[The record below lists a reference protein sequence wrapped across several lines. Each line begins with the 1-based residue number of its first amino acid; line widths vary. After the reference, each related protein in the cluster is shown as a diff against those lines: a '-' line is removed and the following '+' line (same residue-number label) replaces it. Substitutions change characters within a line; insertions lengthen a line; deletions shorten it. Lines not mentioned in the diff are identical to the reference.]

1 MDQQPN
7 ATPGTDDAE
16 NPDLVGSAV
25 VDARGVAVGT
35 IRRTYPRGTPEP
47 EYAQVDLGVG
57 PTLVP
62 VADAHRRDDA
72 VQVKVTLDQIRE
84 APFVD
89 AGRDLDP
96 ADLAALRDYY
106 RDLGGGADPVGAD
119 AAEDVVSL
127 PPRGQ
132 EKVVPSEGPDDRP
145 PTR

>member
-1 MDQQPN
+1 MVG
-7 ATPGTDDAE
+7 AT
-16 NPDLVGSAV
+16 L
-25 VDARGVAVGT
+25 VDARGVAIGT
-35 IRRTYPRGTPEP
+35 IGRTYPRDARAP
-47 EYAQVDLGVG
+47 EYAQVDLGAG

-72 VQVKVTLDQIRE
+72 VQVSVTLEQIRQ

-106 RDLGGGADPVGAD
+106 RDLREGADPTGAD
-119 AAEDVVSL
+119 AADDVAPL